1 MRIPGIVRITRPLNS
16 VVAGLATVLAF
27 LIATGTVTL
36 ESLILIPIVTLITA
50 AGNVVNDLYDIGID
64 KINRPGRPLPSGEI
78 RPGTAKIFAAL
89 LFISGIAL
97 SIFTNPLCL
106 AIAVFNSA
114 VLILYAY
121 RFKKSMGMG
130 NIAVSYLSAS
140 IFLFGGAFAGIDGLL
155 ANLPIT
161 GITFLAMMAR
171 EVLKDVEDVEGDVAA
186 GARTLPIALGI
197 QKSSLI
203 AIFFVLLAIVA
214 SVLPVSRWG
223 VWYLVGIAI
232 ADIVILTGALRPFRC
247 HTSAC
252 VRNTCATTYIKVGMF
267 VALGVFTFSALVF

>member
-1 MRIPGIVRITRPLNS
+1 MNS
-16 VVAGLATVLAF
+16 VVAGLAAVLAF
-27 LIATGTVTL
+27 LLATGTVTFA
-36 ESLILIPIVTLITA
+36 SLILIPIVALITA
-50 AGNVVNDLYDIGID
+50 AGNVANDLYDIGID
-64 KINRPGRPLPSGEI
+64 RINRPDRPLPSGEI
-78 RPGTAKIFAAL
+78 KPGTARTFAAL
-89 LFISGIAL
+89 LFSAGIVL
-97 SIFTNPLCL
+97 SIFTNPLCF

-114 VLILYAY
+114 VLILYAS
-121 RFKKSMGMG
+121 RFKKTMITG
-130 NIAVSYLSAS
+130 NAAVSYLSAS

-161 GITFLAMMAR
+161 AITFLAMMAR
-171 EVLKDVEDVEGDVAA
+171 EVLKDAEDVEGDEAA

-203 AIFFVLLAIVA
+203 AICFVLLAIGA
-214 SVLPVSRWG
+214 SILPFSRWG

-252 VRNTCATTYIKVGMF
+252 VRNTCATSYIKVGMF